1 MPSFASGLAAGLSP
15 GIKFYGDSLAQDR
28 AEKLRLSEQLR
39 AEKLFDARLADQ
51 RKYNV
56 MQGLISEARGVG
68 IPANEIADM
77 EEYGDPGAFTSV
89 LEERKGDFN
98 AGSSPAPTAPTKQQ
112 SESSSFLYGQQL
124 RDQKRA
130 VEDFKAETALGVA
143 VNTENRTEERSRKQT
158 ESVRNYQV
166 RQALTIR
173 ANQAGMDPTAVSDME
188 GIGDLDF
195 YSARVGEAER
205 DYSAGL
211 SFVNA
216 DPTPEQLRSP
226 SFLKGRLLRD
236 DIDETAKRDAAK
248 LLAVK
253 TAEETRSARERA
265 DSAKNVREH
274 AELVY
279 LRERGVKVGM
289 PEGVLNDLE
298 SFGDLKAFSVLVR
311 RAEEEY
317 RKGFSS
323 SATVPTKAESS
334 SESFNLGR
342 ELWDEQQSKRNLDAD
357 LKRKEALEELKSQHH
372 LRDVNALKGRVGG
385 IQNLS
390 KDLISRLYSKDTRIS
405 DEAFDDISQNTVQR
419 EETKGGVTT
428 IVWTYM
434 NLQKPKSPV
443 NPPAGKPPETPPV
456 NSAAGEPPPP
466 PPAKPVV
473 GEVAELDF
481 WRKLPVYGY
490 SKEDD
495 MLLKSDDPNVWRPAL
510 RRIKNNTTLRPGT
523 YVGAKPTY
531 HWTPGKSSFQSVPTN
546 SLPMMPASI
555 EPYDSDPR

>member
-28 AEKLRLSEQLR
+28 AEKL
-39 AEKLFDARLADQ
+39 FDARLADQ

-56 MQGLISEARGVG
+56 MQSLISEATRAG
-68 IPANEIADM
+68 IPANEIAEM
-77 EEYGDPGAFTSV
+77 QRYGDTDAFASV
-89 LEERKGDFN
+89 LEERKRDFD

-112 SESSSFLYGQQL
+112 SESSSFLYGQRL
-124 RDQKRA
+124 RNQEQA
-130 VEDFKAETALGVA
+130 VKDFNAGTALDVA
-143 VNTENRTEERSRKQT
+143 INAEKRTAESLREQT

-216 DPTPEQLRSP
+216 NPTPEQLRSP
-226 SFLKGRLLRD
+226 SFLKGRRERD
-236 DIDETAKRDAAK
+236 DIDEIAKRNAAK

-253 TAEETRSARERA
+253 TDEEARSVIERA

-274 AELVY
+274 AELVD
-279 LRERGVKVGM
+279 LRERGVKAGM
-289 PEGVLNDLE
+289 PQGVLNDLE

-317 RKGFSS
+317 RKGSSFSP
-323 SATVPTKAESS
+323 TVPTEAEGS
-334 SESFNLGR
+334 SESFSLAR
-342 ELWDEQQSKRNLDAD
+342 ELRDELLSKQNKADELKRNELIIQDE
-357 LKRKEALEELKSQHH
+357 LLQRSRHISALRGQ
-372 LRDVNALKGRVGG
+372 VGSIEG
-385 IQNLS
+385 LPQYW
-390 KDLISRLYSKDTRIS
+390 ISRLFSKDGVVS
-405 DEAFDDISQNTVQR
+405 GEAFDHISQNLVQR
-419 EETKGGVTT
+419 TLNKEGIPTT
-428 IVWTYM
+428 VWTYK
-434 NLQKPKSPV
+434 NIPKPKPTETPSV
-443 NPPAGKPPETPPV
+443 NSAADKRTEPPPV
-456 NSAAGEPPPP
+456 NSAAGKSLPPSS
-466 PPAKPVV
+466 AKPVV
-473 GEVAELDF
+473 DEVAELNF

-490 SKEDD
+490 SKENDT
-495 MLLKSDDPNVWRPAL
+495 LLKSDDPNVWRPAL
-510 RRIKNNTTLRPGT
+510 RHIKSNTTLRPGT

-531 HWTPGKSSFQSVPTN
+531 HWTPGKSSFQSVSTN

-555 EPYDSDPR
+555 DSYDSDPR